1 MTTINLTNAKTAKM
15 TRAEAIQYA
24 IDNLTNAPAD
34 VMEVLNKIH
43 QSFTKRPASTGE
55 SKTAK
60 ENREL
65 AVRLTE
71 YVNSHFDPENLDVTN
86 AKAISENVQGIMT
99 TQKVV
104 AVARY
109 ADGVKTIKVKGRT
122 YYVPADVE
130 VIE

>member
-1 MTTINLTNAKTAKM
+1 MTTINLNNNKTAKM
-15 TRAEAIQYA
+15 TRAEAVQYA

-34 VMEVLNKIH
+34 VMEVLTKIH
-43 QSFTKRPASTGE
+43 QSFTKRPTTTSE

-65 AVRLTE
+65 AKAMTE
-71 YVNSHFDPENLDVTN
+71 YVNTHFDPENLDNVN
-86 AKAISENVQGIMT
+86 AKAISENVPGIMT

-104 AVARY
+104 AVMRY
-109 ADGVKTIKVKGRT
+109 CDGLQTVKIKGRT

-130 VIE
+130 VID